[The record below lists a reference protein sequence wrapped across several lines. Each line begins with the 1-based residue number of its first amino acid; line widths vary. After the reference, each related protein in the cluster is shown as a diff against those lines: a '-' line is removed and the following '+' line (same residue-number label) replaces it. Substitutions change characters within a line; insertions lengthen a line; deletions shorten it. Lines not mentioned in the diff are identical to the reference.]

1 MKKKSLV
8 LLLTAAATAVFS
20 GCSGMAVSGGGDITS
35 VNSPGPAHSIASANA
50 MPSQ

>member
-8 LLLTAAATAVFS
+8 LLLLAATVAVFS
-20 GCSGMAVSGGGDITS
+20 ACSGMAVSGGGDITS
-35 VNSPGPAHSIASANA
+35 VNSPGPAHSIAKENA